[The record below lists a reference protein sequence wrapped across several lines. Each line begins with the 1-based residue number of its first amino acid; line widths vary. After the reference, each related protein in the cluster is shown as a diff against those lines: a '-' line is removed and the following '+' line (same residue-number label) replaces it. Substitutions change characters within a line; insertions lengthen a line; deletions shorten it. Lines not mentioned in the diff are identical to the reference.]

1 MKLIYE
7 SPAPFV
13 SATQWCIMDRKKNDL
28 LFGKRETESWQ
39 IASLTKIM
47 TATVVLDL
55 IEEFENKSNFARLQS
70 QV

>member
-1 MKLIYE
+1 
-7 SPAPFV
+7 
-13 SATQWCIMDRKKNDL
+13 MDRKKNDL

-55 IEEFENKSNFARLQS
+55 IEEFEKKSNFARLQS